1 MGTPSAL
8 FFFLSFSLSLSLLFL
23 FSIEVQLIHIT
34 IFVPHVQ
41 NHNFNRLYSA
51 KTYCKIMATIP
62 WQYDIS
68 SLLNY
73 FIHSSFSLS
82 ILYPKFTPPPSFSPL
97 GTTSLFSDSVS
108 LLLFC
113 TNTHLFPFFSF
124 HLYFFN
130 EQEQQIS

>member
-82 ILYPKFTPPPSFSPL
+82 ILYPKFTPPPSPFENHRFVFIISA
-97 GTTSLFSDSVS
+97 SVS
-108 LLLFC
+108 VLYISSFAS
-113 TNTHLFPFFSF
+113 FFFFFRF
-124 HLYFFN
+124 HV
-130 EQEQQIS
+130 